1 VIDQLTAALDEIGA
15 DYRADTPRSV
25 VVSLPGQR
33 KLNIACG
40 LVIEDHALRVEAFVA
55 RRPEEDREAVW
66 AELLRRNGKLYAVA
80 FATDEVE
87 DIHLVGRLPHA
98 AITAAELDLVLGQVL
113 VAADDVFNVI
123 LEIGFK
129 TSIEQEWA
137 WRLAHGES
145 TKNLEAFEHLRPRDT
160 P

>member
-1 VIDQLTAALDEIGA
+1 VIEQLTAALDEIGVA
-15 DYRADTPRSV
+15 YRADGPRSV

-40 LVIEDHALRVEAFVA
+40 LIIEDHALRVEAFVA

-66 AELLRRNGKLYAVA
+66 AELLRRNGKLYGVA
-80 FATDEVE
+80 FATDETE

-98 AITAAELDLVLGQVL
+98 AIEVDELDRILGQVL
-113 VAADDVFNVI
+113 EAADDVFNVI

-129 TSIEQEWA
+129 TSIEEEWA
-137 WRLAHGES
+137 WRIAHGQP
-145 TKNLEAFEHLRPRDT
+145 TKNLEAFEHLRPRD
-160 P
+160 